1 MRFSQYVDVAQSLID
16 KPNSPHKHFSLII
29 YKNRIR
35 AIGWNNKNKTHS
47 LLYNHGY
54 DYPFIHSEASA
65 IIRFDGRPRELSHC
79 SMVNIRLGVNGQL
92 MNSHP
97 CKNCVRLLKTFNFK
111 RVFYTN
117 KLGQFVE
124 M

>member
-1 MRFSQYVDVAQSLID
+1 MRFSQYVDIAKSLID

-35 AIGWNNKNKTHS
+35 SIGWNNKSKTHS

-65 IIRFDGRPRELSHC
+65 IIRFDGKPKELAHC
-79 SMVNIRLGVNGQL
+79 AMVNIRLGINGQL
-92 MNSHP
+92 MNSRP
-97 CKNCVRLLKTFNFK
+97 CIHCIRLLNTFHFK

-117 KLGQFVE
+117 KYGQFVE